1 MRAFEAMTPTFMGTL
16 LVLDGL
22 GHLKVCPKEMEK
34 DCNEMKDKE
43 QLHIRL
49 GRESCELIILL

>member
-1 MRAFEAMTPTFMGTL
+1 LRAFEAMIPTFKGIL

-22 GHLKVCPKEMEK
+22 GHLKVCPKETEK

-43 QLHIRL
+43 QLHILL
-49 GRESCELIILL
+49 GKEVVN

>member
-1 MRAFEAMTPTFMGTL
+1 MIPTFKGIL

-43 QLHIRL
+43 QLHILL
-49 GRESCELIILL
+49 GKEVVN

>member
-1 MRAFEAMTPTFMGTL
+1 LRAFEAMIPTFKGIL

-43 QLHIRL
+43 QLHILL
-49 GRESCELIILL
+49 GKEVVN